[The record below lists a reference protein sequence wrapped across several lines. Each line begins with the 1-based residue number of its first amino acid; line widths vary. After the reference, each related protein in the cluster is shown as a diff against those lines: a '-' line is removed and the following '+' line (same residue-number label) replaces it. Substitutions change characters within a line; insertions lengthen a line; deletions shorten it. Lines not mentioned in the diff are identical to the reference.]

1 MRDLILKREGLI
13 RIFCLVLIAVSVFIK
28 NLDEKILLLIPGIA
42 GLLCVAIFK
51 KQRILTIVF
60 TLLLVV
66 SIAGYFYAN
75 GEWHF
80 NDFF

>member
-1 MRDLILKREGLI
+1 MRDLTLKREGLI

-42 GLLCVAIFK
+42 GLLCLAIFK
-51 KQRILTIVF
+51 KQRMLAIVL
-60 TLLLVV
+60 TLLLLV

-75 GEWHF
+75 GEWQF